1 MKERIEVLLSAEQ
14 IDKRMAE
21 LADEL
26 YQEFGDEQVELV
38 CALKGAVV
46 TIVDLA
52 KKMKMPVTMN
62 FMSVSSY
69 GNSME
74 SSGNINIKM
83 DLDADITGPSIP
95 KTFGV
100 HNVRIYG
107 DDNGM
112 IPPATTTGI
121 DMISVNLLLGEDKTI
136 ETNLPAQGVVTLM
149 DQTAEH
155 RLVNHLLYASPVK
168 RGNGIEVI
176 EDIIPLTDITVKLR
190 TDKTPKRVYLA
201 PEKRDIPFTYENGV
215 LAYTVDKLNCH
226 AIAVIDY

>member
-69 GNSME
+69 GNSTE
-74 SSGNINIKM
+74 SSGNININFTPVSSFFTP
-83 DLDADITGPSIP
+83 DAHFGAVRLHMPAGPPHCRQGAKPLPQRRPDGFPP
-95 KTFGV
+95 KLQ
-100 HNVRIYG
+100 Y
-107 DDNGM
+107 
-112 IPPATTTGI
+112 P
-121 DMISVNLLLGEDKTI
+121 
-136 ETNLPAQGVVTLM
+136 
-149 DQTAEH
+149 
-155 RLVNHLLYASPVK
+155 
-168 RGNGIEVI
+168 
-176 EDIIPLTDITVKLR
+176 
-190 TDKTPKRVYLA
+190 
-201 PEKRDIPFTYENGV
+201 
-215 LAYTVDKLNCH
+215 
-226 AIAVIDY
+226 

>member
-26 YQEFGDEQVELV
+26 YQEFGDEPVELV

-69 GNSME
+69 GNSTE

-83 DLDADITGPSIP
+83 DLDAD
-95 KTFGV
+95 
-100 HNVRIYG
+100 
-107 DDNGM
+107 
-112 IPPATTTGI
+112 
-121 DMISVNLLLGEDKTI
+121 
-136 ETNLPAQGVVTLM
+136 
-149 DQTAEH
+149 
-155 RLVNHLLYASPVK
+155 
-168 RGNGIEVI
+168 
-176 EDIIPLTDITVKLR
+176 
-190 TDKTPKRVYLA
+190 
-201 PEKRDIPFTYENGV
+201 
-215 LAYTVDKLNCH
+215 
-226 AIAVIDY
+226 

>member
-69 GNSME
+69 GNSTE

-83 DLDADITGPSIP
+83 A
-95 KTFGV
+95 
-100 HNVRIYG
+100 
-107 DDNGM
+107 
-112 IPPATTTGI
+112 
-121 DMISVNLLLGEDKTI
+121 
-136 ETNLPAQGVVTLM
+136 
-149 DQTAEH
+149 
-155 RLVNHLLYASPVK
+155 YASAPFFFHFIISPSK
-168 RGNGIEVI
+168 RKSHF
-176 EDIIPLTDITVKLR
+176 P
-190 TDKTPKRVYLA
+190 
-201 PEKRDIPFTYENGV
+201 PFR
-215 LAYTVDKLNCH
+215 
-226 AIAVIDY
+226 

>member
-69 GNSME
+69 GNSTE

-83 DLDADITGPSIP
+83 DLDADITG
-95 KTFGV
+95 K
-100 HNVRIYG
+100 NVLI
-107 DDNGM
+107 
-112 IPPATTTGI
+112 
-121 DMISVNLLLGEDKTI
+121 V
-136 ETNLPAQGVVTLM
+136 
-149 DQTAEH
+149 
-155 RLVNHLLYASPVK
+155 
-168 RGNGIEVI
+168 
-176 EDIIPLTDITVKLR
+176 EDIIDSGLTLQYLLNYLASRGAASLRVCTLLDKPERRLTDVRADYTGFAVPNEFVVGYGLDYNQMYR
-190 TDKTPKRVYLA
+190 NLP
-201 PEKRDIPFTYENGV
+201 DIGV
-215 LAYTVDKLNCH
+215 LHPEIYTK
-226 AIAVIDY
+226 AGE

>member
-69 GNSME
+69 GNSTE
-74 SSGNINIKM
+74 SSG
-83 DLDADITGPSIP
+83 ITG
-95 KTFGV
+95 K
-100 HNVRIYG
+100 NVLI
-107 DDNGM
+107 
-112 IPPATTTGI
+112 
-121 DMISVNLLLGEDKTI
+121 V
-136 ETNLPAQGVVTLM
+136 
-149 DQTAEH
+149 
-155 RLVNHLLYASPVK
+155 
-168 RGNGIEVI
+168 
-176 EDIIPLTDITVKLR
+176 EDIIDTGRTLKKLKELLISRNPKKLKLVTLLDKPDRRVVDIKADYTGF
-190 TDKTPKRVYLA
+190 T
-201 PEKRDIPFTYENGV
+201 IPDAFVVGYGLDYAQKYRNLPYVGV
-215 LAYTVDKLNCH
+215 LHFEEEEK
-226 AIAVIDY
+226 